1 VEDLLHVR
9 YEGHFGAASIFFF
22 VFNLHKYLNVFLVY
36 FVLHAARSSGHRQ
49 VKLDLYLV
57 KAAWKQQQV
66 EEEERQQQQTHA
78 SLIEIELH

>member
-1 VEDLLHVR
+1 
-9 YEGHFGAASIFFF
+9 
-22 VFNLHKYLNVFLVY
+22 VY